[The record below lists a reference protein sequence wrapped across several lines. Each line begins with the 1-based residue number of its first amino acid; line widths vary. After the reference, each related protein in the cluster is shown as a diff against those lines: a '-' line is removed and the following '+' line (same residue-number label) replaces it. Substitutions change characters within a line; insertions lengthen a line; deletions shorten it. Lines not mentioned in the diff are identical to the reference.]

1 MFACF
6 MLLAT
11 KPVLFT
17 CSVSDT
23 KSVLLVYRCKLTAV
37 FAEVDRVL
45 RPQGKLI
52 VRDTADTINELE
64 SMAKSLQWEVRMT
77 YTKGNEG
84 LLCVEKSMWRPKEL
98 DAST

>member
-6 MLLAT
+6 MLLAM
-11 KPVLFT
+11 KPVVFT
-17 CSVSDT
+17 DA
-23 KSVLLVYRCKLTAV
+23 KSVLLVYRCKLMAV

>member
-1 MFACF
+1 MCCY
-6 MLLAT
+6 
-11 KPVLFT
+11 KSKSLF
-17 CSVSDT
+17 
-23 KSVLLVYRCKLTAV
+23 VYRCKLLAV

-64 SMAKSLQWEVRMT
+64 SMAKSLKWEVRMT

-84 LLCVEKSMWRPKEL
+84 LLCVEKSMWRPKEVE
-98 DAST
+98 AST

>member
-1 MFACF
+1 

-23 KSVLLVYRCKLTAV
+23 KAVLLVYRCKLMAV
-37 FAEVDRVL
+37 FAEVDRLL